1 LSGWDWRGGVRA
13 ELRRLKHG
21 RGVAA
26 TFLAATVPD
35 LLALTLLLVA
45 TIYLFRDALTDGLV
59 FHEADTTTMFY
70 PIFAALGAA
79 LGRGEQLLWS
89 PDMFSGFPLLA
100 EGQTGVLYP
109 PNRLAAAL
117 LPTRDGFIWLRI
129 GHFALANLG
138 TYGFGRS
145 LRLAPGPALIMA
157 MSFGFGSFMVGQLQH
172 ASVIASAAWLPSIL
186 ALVELGFRARRLARL
201 RYVVLAGLALGM
213 AALGVHV
220 QTVVMTGGCFVGWV
234 LFRLVVPPGPLVQ
247 DRPGPRASSPGGST
261 LSLGAWRAARVLGGR
276 LVVAGSMMA
285 LVPALSMAVAA
296 AQLLPL
302 YELSGES
309 GRAGSWTYQTATDYS
324 LPLQNLLT
332 LIFPFFFRDGQGG
345 GWSLWQPWEVTFYA
359 GVIPL
364 MLGVPGA
371 VWGRRREVLFFGPLL
386 VIATLLA
393 LGDYS
398 PLNLYAS
405 VWNLPGINLNRAPAR
420 YSYLGVLAIA
430 GLGGLGAQVLWM
442 NLRTW
447 PNGVRRSCRFLLV
460 WQVGLVVALAALIWH
475 LVIWRS
481 WLGREPPWALQ
492 TIEQSYLSLR
502 HDAGAVDS
510 AQQVYSGLWRAL
522 DLTNRHTVLPLLLLA
537 ALLLLL
543 VCWNELRRARAVW
556 MTGLV
561 LLVAADL
568 LNFAQ
573 QYHPLVALDAITDVG
588 ESGRFLARQSGL
600 VRIYSSPDV
609 QRPRANQL
617 LPWEID
623 EVRAYDPLELS
634 RNRVFLGSVGYV
646 DNWLL
651 DLLGV
656 RFRLAATDPPGFP
669 SYRQTGFDP
678 QHPLVSGAAYG
689 PAGRE
694 SWTVPGDQ
702 ADELRVVSVL
712 NDAFGLAEGEPAGEW
727 TLTDTQGRT
736 RTFTMLAGR
745 DTADWAYDDPILT
758 TRPAHGRARV
768 AFSFDLSAAL
778 PNGAHQV
785 NLYYT
790 AFPLPDRPSI
800 ARVEFRQLSRL
811 GRLQVFGFGLF
822 NQDRRLVAQFY
833 DREKYRT
840 VFQEPGVI
848 VQENRAAFPRAFAV
862 PGAVVVETPNDAM
875 ELLVHGPLQPR
886 QQVVLEQ
893 SEIDGEVS
901 PAAGLP
907 RPAPLADPLG
917 ASYGDVQIQDYGD
930 QVVAIRAVTDGGYL
944 VLTDAYYPGWRVY
957 VDGQETRLLHA
968 DYLFRGARLEPGEHL
983 VLFRYMP
990 ESYEMGAQISRIAL
1004 ALAALVLLVSW
1015 VPAVRVGRLSWLRPG
1030 SR

>member
-1 LSGWDWRGGVRA
+1 MKRGWGTA
-13 ELRRLKHG
+13 SALLI
-21 RGVAA
+21 AA
-26 TFLAATVPD
+26 LPD
-35 LLALTLLLVA
+35 LLALGLLLGA
-45 TIYLFRDALTDGLV
+45 TVYLFRDALIDGLV

-89 PDMFSGFPLLA
+89 PNLFSGFPLLA
-100 EGQTGVLYP
+100 EGQAGALYP
-109 PNRLAAAL
+109 PNRLAATL
-117 LPTRDGFIWLRI
+117 LSTQDGFIWLRI

-138 TYGFGRS
+138 AYGFGRS

-186 ALVELGFRARRLARL
+186 ALVELGFRARGLVRL
-201 RYVVLAGLALGM
+201 RYMVLAGLALGL

-234 LFRLVVPPGPLVQ
+234 LFRLLVPPGGLVQ
-247 DRPGPRASSPGGST
+247 ERQAPLPPFPPAQAPGR
-261 LSLGAWRAARVLGGR
+261 GAWQAARIVGGR
-276 LVVAGSMMA
+276 LVVAGAMLA
-285 LVPALSMAVAA
+285 LVPALAMAVAA

-309 GRAGSWTYQTATDYS
+309 GRAGSWTYQAATEYS

-332 LIFPFFFRDGQGG
+332 LLFPFFFRDEQGG
-345 GWSLWQPWEVTFYA
+345 GWSLWQPWEVTYYA

-364 MLGVPGA
+364 MLGLLGA
-371 VWGRRREVLFFGPLL
+371 VSGRRREVLFFVPLL

-405 VWNLPGINLNRAPAR
+405 VWNLPGISLNRAPAR

-430 GLGGLGAQVLWM
+430 GLGGLGAQVLWTH
-442 NLRTW
+442 LRTW
-447 PNGVRRSCRFLLV
+447 PNGVRQSFRLLLV
-460 WQVGLVVALAALIWH
+460 WKVGLVVVLAALIWH
-475 LVIWRS
+475 LVVWRS
-481 WLGREPPWALQ
+481 WLEREPSWALQ
-492 TIEQSYLSLR
+492 TIEQEYLSLR
-502 HDAGAVDS
+502 HDPGAVDS
-510 AQQVYSGLWRAL
+510 AEQVYSGLRQAL
-522 DLTNRHTVLPLLLLA
+522 DLTNRHTALPLLLLA

-543 VCWNELRRARAVW
+543 VCWNELRLARVIW

-568 LNFAQ
+568 LNFARH
-573 QYHPLVALDAITDVG
+573 YHPLVALDEVADIG
-588 ESGRFLARQSGL
+588 ESGRFLAQQSGL
-600 VRIYSSPDV
+600 VRVYSYPDIE
-609 QRPRANQL
+609 RPRANQL
-617 LPWEID
+617 LPWEIN

-634 RNRVFLGSVGYV
+634 RSRVFLGSVGYV

-656 RFRLAATDPPGFP
+656 RFRLVATNPPGSP
-669 SYRQTGFDP
+669 SYRQTGFNP
-678 QHPLVSGAAYG
+678 QHPLVSGSAHG

-694 SWTVPGDQ
+694 SWSVGGEQ

-712 NDAFGLAEGEPAGEW
+712 NDAFGLADGEPAGEW
-727 TLTDTQGRT
+727 ELTDTGGRT

-745 DTADWAYDDPILT
+745 DTADWVYDDPILT
-758 TRPAHGRARV
+758 ARPAHARARV
-768 AFSFDLSAAL
+768 AFSFDLPAPLA
-778 PNGAHQV
+778 NGAQQV

-790 AFPLPDRPSI
+790 SFPLPDRPSI
-800 ARVEFRQLSRL
+800 AQIQFRQLSSV
-811 GRLQVFGFGLF
+811 GRVQVFGFGF
-822 NQDRRLVAQFY
+822 FSRDRRLVGQFY

-862 PGAVVVETPNDAM
+862 PEAVVVETANDAI

-886 QQVVLEQ
+886 RQVVLEQ
-893 SEIDGEVS
+893 SDLQGDTP
-901 PAAGLP
+901 PASGPP
-907 RPAPLADPLG
+907 RPAPSDDPLG
-917 ASYGDVQIQDYGD
+917 APYGDVQILEYGD
-930 QVVAIRAVTDGGYL
+930 QFVTIGAITDGGYL
-944 VLTDAYYPGWRVY
+944 VLTDAHYPGWRVY
-957 VDGQETRLLHA
+957 VDGQETRLLRA
-968 DYLFRGARLEPGEHL
+968 DYLFRGVRLEPGERL
-983 VLFRYMP
+983 VHFRYQP
-990 ESYEMGAQISRIAL
+990 ESYETGSQISRIAL
-1004 ALAALVLLVSW
+1004 ALAALGLLVSW
-1015 VPAVRVGRLSWLRPG
+1015 VPVARVAALSWRRRG
-1030 SR
+1030 GR